1 MSRKDGEEETCRLF
15 FFIIRSMTE
24 NCWICVSRLESGPE
38 SCSMSGLF
46 PQMWQKNV
54 KCQVKNGSETYMSM
68 LDAGQSILKF
78 NFQGLGI

>member
-1 MSRKDGEEETCRLF
+1 
-15 FFIIRSMTE
+15 MTE

-38 SCSMSGLF
+38 SCSMSGFF

-54 KCQVKNGSETYMSM
+54 KSQVKNGSETYMSM

>member
-1 MSRKDGEEETCRLF
+1 M
-15 FFIIRSMTE
+15 
-24 NCWICVSRLESGPE
+24 SRLESGPE